1 MKRAPWTAHQL
12 SEVARLY
19 ATTRT
24 ADLAAQL
31 GVSVGSVYNQAAR
44 MGLKKEVNLI
54 ADMARQALLSRPD
67 HPMLGTRFKP
77 GMVPW
82 NSGMKG
88 LQIGGTET
96 RFKPGNKPHTWLP
109 VGTLRVNQDGML
121 ERKYSDDPGGPHK
134 RWRTVARLVWE
145 AAHGPM
151 PAGHAVVFK
160 PGRAS
165 TRVEDITLDA
175 VECITRAELM
185 RRNTLHRFGAEVV
198 QTIRM
203 RARLVRAINSQEKE
217 AA

>member
-1 MKRAPWTAHQL
+1 MKRTLWTHHQL
-12 SEVARLY
+12 QEVARLY

-31 GVSVGSVYNQAAR
+31 GVSVPALYNQAAR
-44 MGLKKEVNLI
+44 LGLKKEINLI

-67 HPMLGTRFKP
+67 HPMVGTRFQR

-96 RFKPGNKPHTWLP
+96 RFKPGQRPATALP
-109 VGTLRVNQDGML
+109 VGTLRINKDGML
-121 ERKYSDDPGGPHK
+121 ERKFSDEPGGPHK
-134 RWRTVARLVWE
+134 RWRAVARLVWE

-151 PAGHAVVFK
+151 PAGHAVVFRA
-160 PGRAS
+160 GRSS
-165 TRVEDITLDA
+165 TKVEDITLDA

-185 RRNTLHRFGAEVV
+185 RRNTLHRYGKDVV
-198 QTIRM
+198 QTIRL
-203 RARLVRAINSQEKE
+203 RARLVRAINSKEKE
-217 AA
+217 TA